1 MGKILLKV
9 TKADV
14 EKSLG
19 YELEHFSLHPEYV
32 NGECIGLEIAATP
45 KETKLETKIKLN
57 LIYGKVKRVLRG
69 LLVRNRI

>member
-1 MGKILLKV
+1 MDKILLKV

-32 NGECIGLEIAATP
+32 NGECIGLEIDATP
-45 KETKLETKIKLN
+45 KEPRLENKIKLN
-57 LIYGKVKRVLRG
+57 LIYGKIKRVLRG